1 MYGDKQLSFEEL
13 LGKDRSV
20 SIHKRNSRILATEMH
35 KVSKDILPPQ
45 ITKLFQRRNEHSYNL
60 RHNAEL

>member
-1 MYGDKQLSFEEL
+1 M
-13 LGKDRSV
+13 